1 MAAYFERHNVEDPTD
16 FKSYTEFITECV
28 NQTGFSFPM
37 TISEIPSFVD
47 LNHHLNLN
55 SSVFTYYLDDI
66 YPLIS
71 NVTSK
76 KSDQANLEEINLL
89 LVYPKENKI
98 ENCKES
104 KNLGHFMLIKNL
116 SKFLSRRHSATSR
129 TGKHFQKNYF
139 LEFCVSLFPK
149 FLPIQIDTFVT
160 NA

>member
-55 SSVFTYYLDDI
+55 LSVFIYYLDDI

-116 SKFLSRRHSATSR
+116 SKFLS
-129 TGKHFQKNYF
+129 
-139 LEFCVSLFPK
+139 
-149 FLPIQIDTFVT
+149 
-160 NA
+160 